1 VPKKS
6 LASDSLR
13 GRGIL
18 VTRPGERAAN
28 LARLIEGAGG
38 RAHRFPAIEIEDLPA
53 PRELRHLDEFDLA
66 VFVSPTAVSK
76 IMAHLDAWPSAL
88 PAAALGGGTRR
99 ELERRGVA
107 SVIAPQAGADSEAL
121 LSLGEMRR
129 VDGKRVVI
137 FRGEGGRELLGD
149 TLRSRGAEVVYAA
162 GYRRTRPKAEP
173 LWKESEID
181 AVTVSSSQGLA
192 NLFEVLDAAFLRAR
206 PLFVPHP
213 RVAGNARERAVREVV
228 VAGPSDEQVL
238 EALVAYFQSHG

>member
-1 VPKKS
+1 
-6 LASDSLR
+6 
-13 GRGIL
+13 
-18 VTRPGERAAN
+18 
-28 LARLIEGAGG
+28 
-38 RAHRFPAIEIEDLPA
+38 
-53 PRELRHLDEFDLA
+53 
-66 VFVSPTAVSK
+66 VSK

-88 PAAALGGGTRR
+88 PAAAVGGGTRR
-99 ELERRGVA
+99 ELERRGVT

-121 LSLGEMRR
+121 LALGEMQQ
-129 VDGKRVVI
+129 VGGKRVVI

-162 GYRRTRPKAEP
+162 GYRRTRPKGARQWE
-173 LWKESEID
+173 EGEID

-213 RVAGNARERAVREVV
+213 RVAGNARGRAVREVV